1 MLTRDSLFI
10 VQEAI
15 LHFILKFKML
25 ILKFGGGKDINL
37 EALAQNAAELQ
48 KKGEQI
54 IIITGANAK
63 LSEVQTERGIEP
75 KMITSERG
83 EKSRFTDEATLEL
96 LKEVYGGVADEV
108 AKIINESGGTAIGQL
123 TSQDKLILA
132 KQHGRMRVQDGD
144 KVKVIE
150 GDLTGS
156 IQEINS
162 AKIKEILQSGKILV
176 TTPPAATADGKE
188 VNVDGD
194 KIAAAIA
201 KELKAD
207 KLIFFA
213 NTLGLLEN
221 VENEES
227 LIKEIPIAK
236 ADELAVG
243 RMKKKVL
250 SAARAIEA
258 GVQEVIFADG
268 REEQAIDK
276 ALGGAGT
283 KVF

>member
-1 MLTRDSLFI
+1 
-10 VQEAI
+10 
-15 LHFILKFKML
+15 ML

>member
-1 MLTRDSLFI
+1 
-10 VQEAI
+10 
-15 LHFILKFKML
+15 ML

-37 EALAQNAAELQ
+37 EALAKNAAELQ
-48 KKGEQI
+48 KSSKQI
-54 IIITGANAK
+54 IIVTGANAK
-63 LSEVQTERGIEP
+63 LSEVQQERGIEP

-83 EKSRFTDEATLEL
+83 EQSRFTDAATLEL
-96 LKEVYGGVADEV
+96 LKEIYGGVADGV
-108 AKIINESGGTAIGQL
+108 AKIINENGGEAVSQL
-123 TSQDKLILA
+123 ASKDSIILA
-132 KQHGRMRVQDGD
+132 KQHGRMRVQDGE

-156 IQEINS
+156 IQEVNA
-162 AKIKEILQSGKILV
+162 AKIEEILESGKILV
-176 TTPPAATADGKE
+176 TTPPAATEDGKE

-213 NTLGLLEN
+213 DTPGLLED
-221 VENEES
+221 VENEET
-227 LIKEIPIAK
+227 LIKEIPVAK
-236 ADELAVG
+236 ADEYAVG

-250 SAARAIEA
+250 AAKRAIEA

-268 REEQAIDK
+268 RAIKDPIGK
-276 ALGGAGT
+276 ALGGGGT
-283 KVF
+283 RVF